1 MEEKMKKL
9 LYKGLLLVVLSIIAF
24 NNAQASVSVLNGLT
38 HEREATQGEAYDGII
53 QLKNTGQEPETVRL
67 HQRDFR
73 FTYKGDKFYEKPGQL
88 QRSNISWITFW
99 PQRISISPQ
108 ETIEVKFTVKV
119 PNDDEMTGTY
129 WSVIMVEGE
138 PRLSAIASSPLE
150 KDINFSINHVMRY
163 AVQIVTHINKSGIRN
178 IKFLNTELIHNIDK
192 RILHIDV
199 ENTGERWLRPT
210 MYLDLYDEQGNHL
223 GKYGGGRWRI
233 YPGTSVRY
241 RIDLTNIPEGK
252 YSALVVIDNNDDYVF
267 GAQYTLDF
275 ASPPK
280 DK

>member
-1 MEEKMKKL
+1 MKKL
-9 LYKGLLLVVLSIIAF
+9 LHKGLVLAVLSFLAF
-24 NNAQASVSVLNGLT
+24 NNIQASVSVLNGLT
-38 HEREATQGEAYDGII
+38 HEREASQGKTYDGII

-67 HQRDFR
+67 YQRDFR

-88 QRSNISWITFW
+88 QRSNTSWITFG

-129 WSVIMVEGE
+129 WSIIMVEGE
-138 PRLSAIASSPLE
+138 PRLSAMATSPLK
-150 KDINFSINHVMRY
+150 KDINFGINQVMRY
-163 AVQIVTHINKSGIRN
+163 AVQIVTHIEKSGIRN
-178 IKFLNTELIHNIDK
+178 IKFLNTELIHNNDK
-192 RILHIDV
+192 RVLQIDV

-223 GKYGGGRWRI
+223 GKHVGGSWRI
-233 YPGTSVRY
+233 YPCTSVRY
-241 RIDLTNIPEGK
+241 RVDLTNIPEGK
-252 YSALVVIDNNDDYVF
+252 YLALVVIDNNDDYVF

-275 ASPPK
+275 TSTTK